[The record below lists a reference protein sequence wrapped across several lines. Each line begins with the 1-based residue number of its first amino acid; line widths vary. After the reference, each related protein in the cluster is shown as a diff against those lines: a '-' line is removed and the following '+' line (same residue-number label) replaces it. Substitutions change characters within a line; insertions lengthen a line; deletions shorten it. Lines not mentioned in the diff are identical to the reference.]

1 VLPSRFSKQ
10 ERVVAQVTDAAT
22 TYNGE
27 IEVTDD
33 RGECFEHLLTIPL
46 FTEPCCPLNIQMLR
60 SLPFESTIL
69 HIEIPPLAGDNHKMK
84 KLLIIQHITHRYLL
98 LGTSEALLNHHL
110 QRRLRRLL
118 LKRPRLQQNLYIQ
131 STEQPHLGPWIY
143 KGKEV

>member
-1 VLPSRFSKQ
+1 
-10 ERVVAQVTDAAT
+10 VVTQDTNAAT

-33 RGECFEHLLTIPL
+33 RGEYFEHLLTIHL
-46 FTEPCCPLNIQMLR
+46 FTEPCRRLSVQMLR
-60 SLPFESTIL
+60 SLLFESTIL

-84 KLLIIQHITHRYLL
+84 KLRIIQHITHRYLL
-98 LGTSEALLNHHL
+98 PGTNVALPNHHL

-131 STEQPHLGPWIY
+131 STEQPHLGPGIY